1 MGRKRGDI
9 RHLVAIGT
17 FVTLVL
23 FGGIQAAQAATFGK
37 TAVGGTNDNSYALRL
52 GATKF
57 TSPADAGTL
66 TNLSVYT
73 TNATGPDVCVAIYD
87 DAAGYPGTKIAQA
100 CGGSG
105 SGWRTYAVAAALSP
119 NTVYWLTFLDDDGGY
134 TYRYDAGA
142 ANQFVKSNSG
152 SYPTLPATFPGGGTF
167 YSREFSIYA
176 TYTPIDI
183 CPGNVVTT
191 TADSGVGSLRECIN
205 KANVNPGTAISF
217 NIPGAGPHTIQPGS
231 PLPALA
237 AQMTIDGY
245 TQPGA
250 QPNTVPAPGLTDAV
264 LQIQLDGSVA
274 GAGVD
279 TGLWYAVSS

>member
-183 CPGNVVTT
+183 CPRPPIPESVLYGNVSTRPM
-191 TADSGVGSLRECIN
+191 SIQ
-205 KANVNPGTAISF
+205 
-217 NIPGAGPHTIQPGS
+217 GPPSPSIFPERVRIQSS
-231 PLPALA
+231 P
-237 AQMTIDGY
+237 
-245 TQPGA
+245 
-250 QPNTVPAPGLTDAV
+250 VPLFR
-264 LQIQLDGSVA
+264 LL
-274 GAGVD
+274 
-279 TGLWYAVSS
+279 LLK